1 MSILINRRHFMQVTS
16 SLVAVGALSS
26 TASDARAAS
35 AGELKVNMS
44 GGNWG
49 DAVMEAYVK
58 PFEAETG
65 VKVIP
70 VVADF
75 SSTQIAMMVDT
86 KNVSTDVVNLG
97 QTNVDPLTAKGYL
110 EEIDYS
116 IWKKE
121 ELEAVAEYA
130 KHPNGFAS
138 YVYSMNMAWN
148 TKKFPSGKSR
158 PTTWAEF
165 WDVEKFP
172 GVRSLTTGDGGVGPW
187 EEALLA
193 DGVPMDK
200 LYPLDIDRVFASLD
214 KIKPHIRKWW
224 TSGSE
229 VLQIMRDNIADVVQA
244 YDGRIISL
252 VDEGGPIEI
261 NRNQAKLMTDYW
273 CIPKGSPNSQNAQ
286 KFVELT
292 GRADRQAAFAKLIKQ
307 GPTNKNAYNTIP
319 DDVARKLASHPE
331 YTASSFPLNA
341 KWYVEVGPDG
351 KSNKERFAQ
360 RWNEW
365 ILQ

>member
-1 MSILINRRHFMQVTS
+1 MSFLINRRHFMQATS
-16 SLVAVGALSS
+16 SVIAVGASS
-26 TASDARAAS
+26 SVSSRARAAS

-58 PFEAETG
+58 PFEKETG
-65 VKVIP
+65 VKVTR
-70 VVADF
+70 VNADF

-86 KNVSTDVVNLG
+86 KSVSADVVNLG

-116 IWKKE
+116 FWSKE
-121 ELEAVAEYA
+121 ELEATADFA
-130 KHPNGFAS
+130 KQPNGFAS
-138 YVYSMNMAWN
+138 YVYSTNMVYN
-148 TKKFPSGKSR
+148 TKKFPAGKPR
-158 PTTWAEF
+158 PTSWAEF
-165 WDVEKFP
+165 WQVDKFP
-172 GVRSLTTGDGGVGPW
+172 GVRSLNSGELGTGPW

-193 DGVPMDK
+193 DGVPLDK
-200 LYPLDIDRVFASLD
+200 LYPMDIDRVFASLD

-229 VLQIMRDNIADVVQA
+229 ILQIMRDDIADIVQA
-244 YDGRIISL
+244 YDARALALI
-252 VDEGGPIEI
+252 DEGAPIEI
-261 NRNQAKLMTDYW
+261 NRNQQKLSTDYW
-273 CIPKGSPNSQNAQ
+273 CIPKGSPNAQNAQ

-292 GRADRQAAFAKLIKQ
+292 SRPGRQADFAKLIANA
-307 GPTNKNAYNTIP
+307 PTNKNAYKTIP
-319 DDVARKLASHPE
+319 DDISRKLASHPD
-331 YTASSFPLNA
+331 YAATSFAMNA
-341 KWYVEVGPDG
+341 KWYAEVGSDG
-351 KSNKERFAQ
+351 KSNKERLVQ